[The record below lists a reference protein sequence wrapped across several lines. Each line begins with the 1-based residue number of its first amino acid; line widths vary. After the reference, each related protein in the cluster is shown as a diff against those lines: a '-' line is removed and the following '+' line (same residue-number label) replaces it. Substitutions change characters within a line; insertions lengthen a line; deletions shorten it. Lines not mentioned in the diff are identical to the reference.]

1 MAITPY
7 QRILQQVNQILIDSC
22 TRDHIE
28 LIIEQ
33 SETKEQT
40 IEILTSEVWEKVQ
53 PLLTS
58 KEFKKLADKSTAIDK
73 VNIEIDIQEQVE
85 AKVASV
91 WDDMLE
97 QRKLD
102 EARETAHCL
111 SDSKCITQ

>member
-1 MAITPY
+1 M
-7 QRILQQVNQILIDSC
+7 
-22 TRDHIE
+22 
-28 LIIEQ
+28 
-33 SETKEQT
+33 
-40 IEILTSEVWEKVQ
+40 
-53 PLLTS
+53 
-58 KEFKKLADKSTAIDK
+58 
-73 VNIEIDIQEQVE
+73 NIEIDIQEQVE